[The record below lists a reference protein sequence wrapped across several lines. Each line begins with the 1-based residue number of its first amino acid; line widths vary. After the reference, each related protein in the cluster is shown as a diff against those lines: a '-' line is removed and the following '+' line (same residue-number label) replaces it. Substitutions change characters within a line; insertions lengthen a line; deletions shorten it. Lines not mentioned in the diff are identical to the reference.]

1 MLARSSIACGFL
13 ITLLSIYMTNA
24 AVAAPQPDRAWLN
37 HLSDQISSELSPDSQ
52 ASDDLVQ
59 ETAGFYQRI
68 AKQPRTFA
76 SSRPTLKS
84 PPDREAI
91 SRGELPSN
99 SLIVNAALRYLGA
112 PYVWGGESARG
123 FDCSGLVKRVMAEL
137 SHRVPHSAAALARL
151 GLAVEPEELQ
161 SGDLLFFRTS
171 KTARISHVGIYLQG
185 EKFVHAARGPG
196 KVTISSLA
204 EPRYRRVFAWARRL
218 TQDQMQLARL
228 SITKQ
233 EFARP
238 EGKT

>member
-1 MLARSSIACGFL
+1 MRVSNLLIASL
-13 ITLLSIYMTNA
+13 VIALLFIYMTNA
-24 AVAAPQPDRAWLN
+24 AVAAPRADGAWLN
-37 HLSDQISSELSPDSQ
+37 QLSDQISSELSPDSQ

-76 SSRPTLKS
+76 SSRPTAKS

-91 SRGELPSN
+91 SRGELQSN
-99 SLIVNAALRYLGA
+99 SRIVNAALRYLGA

-171 KTARISHVGIYLQG
+171 EAARISHVGIYLQG
-185 EKFVHAARGPG
+185 GKFVHAARGPG

-204 EPRYRRVFAWARRL
+204 EPRYRRIFAWARRL
-218 TQDQMQLARL
+218 TQGQMQLARL

-233 EFARP
+233 EFADQA
-238 EGKT
+238 GKT